1 MSMGSALSEQ
11 LAAKVKEVTAAAASL
26 SDDQAAK
33 PKAEGEWSAKQVLSH
48 LCGDSD
54 ALSMYE
60 FKRFLAEETPDLGLS
75 PGNYGDTHKNASV
88 KELVSKIESNYA
100 AIGSFLAGLND
111 DQLGRKAHIPFLK
124 ETPLGEY
131 PTLGQWA
138 GAVINFHLADH
149 LNQLRALQA

>member
-1 MSMGSALSEQ
+1 MGEALSAQ
-11 LAAKVKEVTAAAASL
+11 LAAKVDEVKQVASGINEE
-26 SDDQAAK
+26 QAGE

-48 LCGDSD
+48 LCGDDD

-60 FKRFLAEETPDLGLS
+60 FKRFLNEDTPDLGIV
-75 PGNYGDTHKNASV
+75 PGRYGDNRKDASV
-88 KELVSKIESNYA
+88 SELVAKIDADYA

-111 DQLGRKAHIPFLK
+111 EQFGRKARVEILK

-138 GAVINFHLADH
+138 GAMINYHLADH
-149 LNQLRALQA
+149 VNQLRSLAN